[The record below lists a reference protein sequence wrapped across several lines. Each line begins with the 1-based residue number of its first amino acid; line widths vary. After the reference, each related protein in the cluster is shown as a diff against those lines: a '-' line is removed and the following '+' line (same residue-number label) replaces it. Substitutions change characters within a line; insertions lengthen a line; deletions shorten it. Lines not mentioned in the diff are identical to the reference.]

1 MQNRGNAEW
10 RFHRAVLFTYDNR
23 SYTLFEKT
31 FVAGYQFM
39 KVYHNGDERAYKIG
53 WKDVVL
59 LLGNPIVNTLKPNN
73 YVACLSVFLMITV
86 KV

>member
-1 MQNRGNAEW
+1 
-10 RFHRAVLFTYDNR
+10 
-23 SYTLFEKT
+23 
-31 FVAGYQFM
+31 M